1 MIMEATDSG
10 ATGGVAM
17 LIPSNL
23 LKPFEQTEMNLRQV
37 HKSSPDVPTLVKM
50 WLACATPGQMQEE
63 FEEAM
68 MDLSSHDAAI
78 GEGGISS

>member
-1 MIMEATDSG
+1 MIMDTTDSG
-10 ATGGVAM
+10 ATGGVSM

-23 LKPFEQTEMNLRQV
+23 LRPFEQAEMNLRQV
-37 HKSSPDVPTLVKM
+37 YNSSPDVPTLIKM
-50 WLACATPGQMQEE
+50 WLACATPGQLQEE